1 MTKDFTTAAMA
12 SALMMGTLLPLVAQD
27 DIPLLRP
34 EERKVLTE
42 QADDFN
48 KALSPVLADS
58 AKSTVRIWQK
68 GRLAAG
74 KYVAYGTVV
83 GDGSQVLSKWSELR
97 MSKPGS
103 LLVQSSEGD
112 AVAAKMVIT
121 AVSVDSTTPSSIG

>member
-34 EERKVLTE
+34 EERKVLTA

-74 KYVAYGTVV
+74 KYEVK
-83 GDGSQVLSKWSELR
+83 LSRWWERRRGRSN
-97 MSKPGS
+97 GG
-103 LLVQSSEGD
+103 EGD
-112 AVAAKMVIT
+112 EGGE
-121 AVSVDSTTPSSIG
+121 SGESSKNQGPAGD